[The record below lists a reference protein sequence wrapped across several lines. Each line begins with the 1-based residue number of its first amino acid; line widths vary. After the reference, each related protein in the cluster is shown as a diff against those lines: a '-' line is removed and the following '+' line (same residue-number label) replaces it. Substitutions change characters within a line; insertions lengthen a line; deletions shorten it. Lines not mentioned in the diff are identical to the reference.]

1 MTRIYF
7 IQKWILVFLLLSSG
21 LLFNPFVNTDVF
33 EFPKVIALI
42 GTTGL
47 LSIINIIDLYLH
59 GLPKINWR
67 SINKE
72 LFCLALLLFTQII
85 SYIFSTDSSVSLMGG
100 VQRYQGFL
108 TNIHYILLS
117 LNTLYFFTKYPPT
130 KTATLFKWLITTLIV
145 TSLLAVL
152 PYIFPMTFPFY
163 FFTPAFFYNRVF
175 GTLGNPNYLAVFI
188 ITILPFLIF
197 SKNFKKIF
205 LYTSLTI
212 VIVTLFLTGSR
223 SAWAASL
230 FGFLIM
236 GIILA
241 VKKKHYK
248 IITITCLIIAIAIA
262 GISIKKYLAPIIPQ
276 FERLSL
282 DTNKST
288 SIQTRIHLWK
298 AGLKMSLKRPLTGYG
313 QDMIQENIEH
323 YLPEYLKSNDE
334 FFIDRTHSEFIDIFA
349 TNGIFAIIAYFGLL
363 IFIIK
368 KNAKIIFKNVHNNHN
383 LTSAFTALITL
394 IIFHGVN
401 FSITS
406 SNILLYFLVGYLL
419 AQNISLYSPMT
430 KSK

>member
-47 LSIINIIDLYLH
+47 LSIINIIDLYLR
-59 GLPKINWR
+59 GLPKINWHNI
-67 SINKE
+67 SKE
-72 LFCLALLLFTQII
+72 LLCLALLLFTQIT
-85 SYIFSTDSSVSLMGG
+85 SYIFSTDPSVSLMGE

-117 LNTLYFFTKYPPT
+117 LNTFYFFIKYTPT
-130 KTATLFKWLITTLIV
+130 KTVTLFKWLIITLIV
-145 TSLLAVL
+145 TCLLAVL

-163 FFTPAFFYNRVF
+163 FFTPAFFYNRVY

-188 ITILPFLIF
+188 ITVLPFIIL
-197 SKNFKKIF
+197 SKNFKKIL
-205 LYTSLTI
+205 LYPSLI
-212 VIVTLFLTGSR
+212 LIIATLFLTGSR

-230 FGFLIM
+230 LGFLII

-262 GISIKKYLAPIIPQ
+262 GIFVKKYLTPIIPQ
-276 FERLSL
+276 FERLSM

-288 SIQTRIHLWK
+288 SIQTRVHLWK
-298 AGLKMSLKRPLTGYG
+298 AGLTMSLKRPLTGYG
-313 QDMIQENIEH
+313 QDMIRENIEP

-334 FFIDRTHSEFIDIFA
+334 FFIDRTHSEFIDILA
-349 TNGIFAIIAYFGLL
+349 TNGIFAIIAYLGLL

-368 KNAKIIFKNVHNNHN
+368 KTTKIIFENHE
-383 LTSAFTALITL
+383 LLPSFTALITL
-394 IIFHGVN
+394 VIFHGVN

-419 AQNISLYSPMT
+419 AQNISLYST
-430 KSK
+430 ETRSK